1 MSYTINVPKNTKP
14 FFTQSPDMVTVL
26 DGHLEIRGKHL
37 SEVRLKEFLDVYRA
51 GLLVDLLDQATEH
64 RFFFCIHDV
73 EAHKLIVVN
82 DKFGSNEI
90 YHTHRNG
97 EWMISDRVAP
107 LFDGHE
113 PAIDMQ
119 SLYETLFFYSVTP
132 PRTIYQNISAVPMA
146 SMLSIDYG
154 SGTSTV
160 SRYWN
165 IEGRFTPKNMD
176 YDDHIAQIREP
187 FFNAL
192 ASETDATT
200 GVSLSGGIDSG
211 TLLAI
216 ATKVR
221 GGPVTSITFGG
232 HGKNTPDLVQGSR
245 LTLKE
250 YDSPNHEIFPS
261 FDMLRRLP
269 RYMADLDQPI
279 DAHLVWPNAMI
290 YEKGHDLGLTKL
302 CYGFG
307 AEMLL
312 GNLKIARVYDRI
324 KWFEWFVPRFLRNIV
339 YRIIRPLFK
348 FSRNQ
353 LDFLL
358 SPSWTRRFI
367 VARSP
372 LFTREKRLDIYTAL
386 PSDFIERLD
395 AELNE
400 KIGTKRVDQGD
411 RFVMM
416 YLLDWVSYMQ
426 MRDFSAMG
434 RQFGITPVCPF
445 DTPLVAEALF
455 KTPTKFRK
463 LNSWSKQVLRDMY
476 RPYISDRLY
485 HREVNSL
492 IVNYNNLF
500 KGVEKYFIAYVR
512 TSPLVMHMVN
522 LDAFEE
528 KFTQLPEPGLT
539 LMRLVG
545 IAVWYD
551 THWHKEG
558 LKGFDDACL
567 DAQRTHGA

>member
-1 MSYTINVPKNTKP
+1 MSYIFSVTKDSKHS
-14 FFTQSPDMVTVL
+14 FAQSADTGKVL
-26 DGHLEIRGKHL
+26 DGNLEIYGSHL
-37 SEVRLKEFLDVYRA
+37 SEARLREFLDAYHKGTLA
-51 GLLVDLLDQATEH
+51 GLLDQATEH
-64 RFFFCIHDV
+64 RFFFCIHDPDTK
-73 EAHKLIVVN
+73 KLIVVN

-90 YHTHRNG
+90 YHTRRNDG
-97 EWMISDRVAP
+97 WIISDRVAS
-107 LFDGHE
+107 LFDGRE

-119 SLYETLFFYSVTP
+119 SLYETLFLYSVTP

-146 SMLSIDYG
+146 SMLTIDYG
-154 SGTSTV
+154 SGTSV
-160 SRYWN
+160 ISRYWD
-165 IEGRFTPKNMD
+165 IEGRFKPKNMD
-176 YDDHIAQIREP
+176 YDDHVAHIREP
-187 FFNAL
+187 FFEAL
-192 ASETDATT
+192 ASEIDATT

-232 HGKNTPDLVQGSR
+232 HGKNTPDLVEGSR

-250 YDSPNHEIFPS
+250 FDSPNHEIFPS

-269 RYMADLDQPI
+269 HYVADLDQPI

-290 YEKGHDLGLTKL
+290 YEKAHELGLTKL

-312 GNLKIARVYDRI
+312 GNLKIARVYNRI
-324 KWFEWFVPRFLRNIV
+324 KWLEWFMPRFLRNIV

-367 VARSP
+367 IARSP
-372 LFTREKRLDIYTAL
+372 LFTREKRLGIYTAL
-386 PSDFIERLD
+386 PDDFIERLD
-395 AELNE
+395 VELNE
-400 KIGTKRVDQGD
+400 KIGSKKVDQGD

-434 RQFGITPVCPF
+434 RQFGVAPVCPF

-476 RPYISDRLY
+476 RPYVSDRLY
-485 HREVNSL
+485 RRGVNSL
-492 IVNYNNLF
+492 IVHYNSLF
-500 KGVEKYFIAYVR
+500 KGVEKRFIAYLR
-512 TSPLVMHMVN
+512 TSPIVKCMVD
-522 LDAFEE
+522 LDAFEA
-528 KFTQLPEPGLT
+528 KFGQLPEPGLT

-551 THWHKEG
+551 AHWHKEG

-567 DAQRTHGA
+567 DAQRTNTV